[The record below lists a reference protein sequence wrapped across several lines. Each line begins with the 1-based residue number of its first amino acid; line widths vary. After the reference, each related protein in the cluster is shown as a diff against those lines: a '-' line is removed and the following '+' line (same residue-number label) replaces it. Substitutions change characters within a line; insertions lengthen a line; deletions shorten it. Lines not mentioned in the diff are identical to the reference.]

1 MNNLNTIINSIIS
14 LNEKEYIK
22 LSKNIEY
29 IILSQIIDEKILSDT
44 FDSLLSLVFIDDKR
58 VESLFYKLI
67 EYTSNFNRELSDDYE
82 SIFLEQ
88 FKDNELD
95 YLMIKKLENN
105 KKQ

>member
-1 MNNLNTIINSIIS
+1 MNNLNTIINSIIN

-29 IILSQIIDEKILSDT
+29 IILNQIIDEKILSDT

-67 EYTSNFNRELSDDYE
+67 QYTSNFNKELSDDYE